1 LISLSKFQLVRGFLL
16 YNEVRC
22 TLFPILIKDAPIMKL
37 SFLAAALVAI
47 ALTACD
53 RPKQALPENSTTYG
67 TRTEEGTTLDQ
78 ERKGTPSEQT
88 AAAPAPDDDEYS
100 GQAVLPGHALDGNG
114 NPLPPG
120 KSPIPE
126 GH

>member
-1 LISLSKFQLVRGFLL
+1 
-16 YNEVRC
+16 
-22 TLFPILIKDAPIMKL
+22 MKL
-37 SFLAAALVAI
+37 SLIAAALMAL

-53 RPKQALPENSTTYG
+53 RPKQALPENSTSYG

-78 ERKGTPSEQT
+78 ERGSEAPAAT
-88 AAAPAPDDDEYS
+88 AADDKVSAATSGDEDEYS

-120 KSPIPE
+120 QSAIPA

>member
-1 LISLSKFQLVRGFLL
+1 
-16 YNEVRC
+16 
-22 TLFPILIKDAPIMKL
+22 MKL
-37 SFLAAALVAI
+37 SLLAAALMAL

-78 ERKGTPSEQT
+78 ERGPAGAEAPATKAPDDKVS
-88 AAAPAPDDDEYS
+88 AAPAAEEDEYS

-120 KSPIPE
+120 QSAIPA

>member
-1 LISLSKFQLVRGFLL
+1 
-16 YNEVRC
+16 
-22 TLFPILIKDAPIMKL
+22 MKL

-88 AAAPAPDDDEYS
+88 AAAQEEDEYS

-120 KSPIPE
+120 KSAIPE

>member
-1 LISLSKFQLVRGFLL
+1 MKYSL
-16 YNEVRC
+16 
-22 TLFPILIKDAPIMKL
+22 
-37 SFLAAALVAI
+37 LAAALVAI
-47 ALTACD
+47 SLTACD

-78 ERKGTPSEQT
+78 ERGATTAPGDKTSAAPGDKT
-88 AAAPAPDDDEYS
+88 AAAPNAGEDEYS

-114 NPLPPG
+114 NPVKAG
-120 KSPIPE
+120 QSTIPA

>member
-1 LISLSKFQLVRGFLL
+1 MKYSL
-16 YNEVRC
+16 
-22 TLFPILIKDAPIMKL
+22 
-37 SFLAAALVAI
+37 LAALLVALS
-47 ALTACD
+47 LTACG

-78 ERKGTPSEQT
+78 ERGAAATAPAAPGDKT
-88 AAAPAPDDDEYS
+88 AAAPGAQEDEYS

-114 NPLPPG
+114 NPIKEG
-120 KSPIPE
+120 QSAIPA

>member
-1 LISLSKFQLVRGFLL
+1 
-16 YNEVRC
+16 
-22 TLFPILIKDAPIMKL
+22 MKL

-67 TRTEEGTTLDQ
+67 TRLEEGTTLDQ

-88 AAAPAPDDDEYS
+88 ATAPAGEDEFS
-100 GQAVLPGHALDGNG
+100 GQGVLPGHALDGNG

-120 KSPIPE
+120 KSPIPA

>member
-1 LISLSKFQLVRGFLL
+1 
-16 YNEVRC
+16 
-22 TLFPILIKDAPIMKL
+22 MKL
-37 SFLAAALVAI
+37 SLLAAALVAI

-67 TRTEEGTTLDQ
+67 TRTEEGATLD
-78 ERKGTPSEQT
+78 ETRKGTPGEQT
-88 AAAPAPDDDEYS
+88 AAATAEGEDEYS

-120 KSPIPE
+120 KSPIPPS
-126 GH
+126 H

>member
-1 LISLSKFQLVRGFLL
+1 
-16 YNEVRC
+16 
-22 TLFPILIKDAPIMKL
+22 MKL

-67 TRTEEGTTLDQ
+67 TRLEEGTTLDQ

-88 AAAPAPDDDEYS
+88 AAAAGGEDEYS

-120 KSPIPE
+120 KSPIPA

>member
-1 LISLSKFQLVRGFLL
+1 
-16 YNEVRC
+16 
-22 TLFPILIKDAPIMKL
+22 MKL

-67 TRTEEGTTLDQ
+67 TRTEEGATLD
-78 ERKGTPSEQT
+78 ETRKGTPGEQA
-88 AAAPAPDDDEYS
+88 AAAPAAEAAEDEYS